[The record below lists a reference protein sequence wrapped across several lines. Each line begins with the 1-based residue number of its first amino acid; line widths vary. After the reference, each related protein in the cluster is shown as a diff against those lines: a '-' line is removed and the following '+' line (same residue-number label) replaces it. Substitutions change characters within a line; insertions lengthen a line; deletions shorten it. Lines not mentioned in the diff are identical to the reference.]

1 MATKSSIWVGEDAY
15 KHLLTIS
22 MGQRLHETPSK
33 ETLDKKWKA
42 KLSVLGKDDMVQ
54 LTDDSLGGVDAN
66 GRWCSWTLKDMKF
79 MLLSAG
85 LSWNDGEKVNYVSL

>member
-15 KHLLTIS
+15 KYLLMIS
-22 MGQRLHETPSK
+22 MEQRLRETPSK

-66 GRWCSWTLKDMKF
+66 G
-79 MLLSAG
+79 
-85 LSWNDGEKVNYVSL
+85 